1 MATAQ
6 QEMIPAQ
13 EKARLKRD
21 FRKRLQTDITL
32 RLFTQ
37 RPSPIAV
44 PGRDCRY
51 CPQTQQLMEELAAL
65 SPKLQLETIDFHA
78 QPQRAQD
85 NRVSRIP
92 AIAIDNAPSP
102 SPDSAPDPAKKPGP
116 SLKFYG
122 LPLGYQL
129 PALID
134 AIKSL
139 SRGATR
145 LSPSTRKQL
154 RRINR
159 PVHLQVFVTPASELA
174 AGMSLLAYA
183 MSIENPRIAADII
196 ESEEFPEL
204 ARRYAVRQVPLTII
218 NELSAI
224 PGMISEAELLAK
236 TLQAGVE

>member
-13 EKARLKRD
+13 EKTRLKRD
-21 FRKRLQTDITL
+21 FRKRLQSEVTL

-85 NRVSRIP
+85 NGVSRIP
-92 AIAIDNAPSP
+92 AIALDNAPPP
-102 SPDSAPDPAKKPGP
+102 SPDSAKKPGP

-145 LSPSTRKQL
+145 LSPNTRRQL

-183 MSIENPRIAADII
+183 LAIENPRIAADII

-236 TLQAGVE
+236 TLQAGIE

>member
-6 QEMIPAQ
+6 QEMIPPQ

-21 FRKRLQTDITL
+21 FRKRLQSDITL

-51 CPQTQQLMEELAAL
+51 CPQTLRLMEELTAL

-85 NRVSRIP
+85 NGVSRIP
-92 AIAIDNAPSP
+92 AIVIDSAPPP
-102 SPDSAPDPAKKPGP
+102 SPDSAKKPGP

-145 LSPSTRKQL
+145 LSPNTRRQL

>member
-6 QEMIPAQ
+6 QEMIPPQ

-51 CPQTQQLMEELAAL
+51 CPQTLRLMEELAAL

-85 NRVSRIP
+85 NGISRIP
-92 AIAIDNAPSP
+92 AIALDNAPPP
-102 SPDSAPDPAKKPGP
+102 SPDSAKKPGP

-145 LSPSTRKQL
+145 LSPNTRRQL

-236 TLQAGVE
+236 TLQAGIE

>member
-51 CPQTQQLMEELAAL
+51 CPQTLRLMEELAAL

-85 NRVSRIP
+85 NGISRIP
-92 AIAIDNAPSP
+92 AIALDNAPPP
-102 SPDSAPDPAKKPGP
+102 SPDSAKKPGP

-145 LSPSTRKQL
+145 LSPNTRRQL

-236 TLQAGVE
+236 TLQAGIE

>member
-37 RPSPIAV
+37 RPSPIAI

-51 CPQTQQLMEELAAL
+51 CPQTLRLMEELAAL

-78 QPQRAQD
+78 QPQQAQD
-85 NRVSRIP
+85 NDVSRIP
-92 AIAIDNAPSP
+92 AIALDNTPPS
-102 SPDSAPDPAKKPGP
+102 SPDSAKKPGP

-145 LSPSTRKQL
+145 LSPNTRKQL

-236 TLQAGVE
+236 TLQAGIE

>member
-6 QEMIPAQ
+6 QEMIPPQ
-13 EKARLKRD
+13 EKTRLKRD
-21 FRKRLQTDITL
+21 FRKRLQSDITL

-85 NRVSRIP
+85 DRISRIP
-92 AIAIDNAPSP
+92 AIAIDNAPPP
-102 SPDSAPDPAKKPGP
+102 SPDSAKKPGP

-145 LSPSTRKQL
+145 LSPNTRKQL

-183 MSIENPRIAADII
+183 MSIETPRIAADII

>member
-6 QEMIPAQ
+6 QEMIPPQ

-51 CPQTQQLMEELAAL
+51 CPQTQRLMEELAAL

-85 NRVSRIP
+85 NGVSRIP
-92 AIAIDNAPSP
+92 AIALDNAPPP
-102 SPDSAPDPAKKPGP
+102 SPDPAKKPGP

-145 LSPSTRKQL
+145 LSPNTRKQL

>member
-6 QEMIPAQ
+6 QEMIPPQ

-21 FRKRLQTDITL
+21 FRKRLQSAVTL

-51 CPQTQQLMEELAAL
+51 CPQTLRLMEELAAL

-85 NRVSRIP
+85 NGISRIP
-92 AIAIDNAPSP
+92 AIALDNAPLP
-102 SPDSAPDPAKKPGP
+102 SPDSNIKTAPR
-116 SLKFYG
+116 LKFYG

-145 LSPSTRKQL
+145 LSPNTRRQL

-159 PVHLQVFVTPASELA
+159 PVHLQVFVTPGSELA

-204 ARRYAVRQVPLTII
+204 ARRYGVRQVPLTII

>member
-6 QEMIPAQ
+6 QEMIPPQ

-21 FRKRLQTDITL
+21 FRKRLQSEVTL

-51 CPQTQQLMEELAAL
+51 CPQTLRLMEELTAL

-85 NRVSRIP
+85 NGVSRIP
-92 AIAIDNAPSP
+92 AIALDNTPPPS
-102 SPDSAPDPAKKPGP
+102 PDPAKKPGP

-145 LSPSTRKQL
+145 LSPNTRRQL

-183 MSIENPRIAADII
+183 MAIENPRIAADII

>member
-6 QEMIPAQ
+6 QEMIPPQ

-51 CPQTQQLMEELAAL
+51 CPQTLRLMEELAAL

-85 NRVSRIP
+85 DRISRIP
-92 AIAIDNAPSP
+92 AIVLDNAPPP
-102 SPDSAPDPAKKPGP
+102 SPDSAKKPGP

-145 LSPSTRKQL
+145 LSPNTRKQL

-204 ARRYAVRQVPLTII
+204 ARRYSVRQVPLTII

-224 PGMISEAELLAK
+224 PGMISETELLAK